1 MSTETE
7 QLTKEQIVAKIV
19 KLLRLSKSSNQ
30 HEAELAAQRAS
41 EMMAKYQIDATD
53 VETKNVQNGTDGVI
67 SSTYTVAD
75 QKMKLHWLE
84 TLAVA
89 AAVLYDGT
97 VLIGRGLHGTTF
109 KFVGFRSEIP
119 LMQAIFEHLYEAWKG
134 FVENDLSRAKE
145 AHDDFTRGP
154 WQPKHT
160 MKFKHGHG
168 QGYAES
174 LASRCALLARDR
186 KAKVQAS
193 GNGCTSLVLV
203 RDGAINL
210 WKQQNGVKAAR
221 VQQTAGSASGYNAGH
236 AAGRAVA
243 LGGALR
249 A

>member
-53 VETKNVQNGTDGVI
+53 VETKNVQNGSDGVVAEM
-67 SSTYTVAD
+67 YTVKD

-89 AAVLYDGT
+89 AASLYDGT
-97 VLIGRGLHGTTF
+97 VLVGRGLHGTNF

-119 LMQAIFEHLYEAWKG
+119 LMQATFEHLFEAWKG
-134 FVENDLSRAKE
+134 FVDRDLGAAKE
-145 AHDDFTRGP
+145 AHDDFVCGP
-154 WQPKHT
+154 WQPRHT

-174 LASRCALLARDR
+174 LAVRCTILAKER
-186 KAKVQAS
+186 KQKVQQS
-193 GNGCTSLVLV
+193 HNGCTSLVLV
-203 RDGAINL
+203 REGAINL
-210 WKQQNGVKAAR
+210 WKQQNGVRNAKIS
-221 VQQTAGSASGYNAGH
+221 QTQGDLRGYHAGH
-236 AAGRAVA
+236 AAGRSVA